1 MTTLKV
7 IFDFILSVVKII
19 FPGKDSGRHCR
30 KDHPVPHHHSPALA
44 DPEGDGGSPGSCGG
58 DPVGSSTAD
67 TATADTAD
75 TDTAPTADTASA
87 DASERDTA
95 DTRLMGHALIATAI
109 IGYLYKMVA
118 EGVAQ

>member
-7 IFDFILSVVKII
+7 IFDFILSVVRII

-67 TATADTAD
+67 TATAD
-75 TDTAPTADTASA
+75 
-87 DASERDTA
+87 ASERGTA
-95 DTRLMGHALIATAI
+95 ATRLMGHALIATAI

>member
-67 TATADTAD
+67 SSTADS
-75 TDTAPTADTASA
+75 PTADTSTA
-87 DASERDTA
+87 DASDRGTA
-95 DTRLMGHALIATAI
+95 ANRLMGHALIATAI